1 MFLGAFLLWAQDHEV
16 KNQTK
21 HHQHQDQRHRAALR
35 RATGCCYRIRNKKLI
50 EIPSLLKLVNVQRWN
65 GSTLTLVKIGHEA
78 L

>member
-35 RATGCCYRIRNKKLI
+35 RATGCCYRIRNKKA
-50 EIPSLLKLVNVQRWN
+50 
-65 GSTLTLVKIGHEA
+65 H
-78 L
+78 